1 MSPTTPL
8 NPAGKPDTKT
18 SSLWAEALRKLA
30 ESPFKTLSVTVA
42 MLGGLLLLMFL
53 ADIQFLPDLD
63 LAGAMSMFYA
73 VALLGLLLILTMA
86 FSLVMPGLIM
96 RSIRP
101 KFGAVEAGRGAAVVA
116 HAGYPA
122 EPMVPRR
129 RKSPWAELVPWVVA
143 CAFWLVTLAWWV
155 TDSTAMCW
163 LITVGALLCA
173 LIAVVLA
180 LRESRESALRMAGE
194 SVAAVGSFVM
204 PVFVIVQLMALGELR
219 HEPISWSVLLT
230 LALLLVCS
238 GVAAWV
244 LSTPHPDI
252 GFWFGSVFALG
263 LLTLV
268 ASQTHSVTV
277 IPHAIVRKL
286 GLGDIEFARVGLTAT
301 GCRQL
306 NAVLGEGACPEPPGP
321 DVVASLCPVRIR
333 SRVGQQL
340 LLEFGEVTWK
350 PQNGGKGQ
358 AAGWALETPMRRV
371 VLDKSQLPSWQPLN
385 AVVDVAELPDAAAS
399 ATRSITLWRKPS
411 ADVDDRVTR
420 LCDARIDPAQPASAP
435 ASAAVSASSPASGA
449 LPPRASRG

>member
-1 MSPTTPL
+1 MSPPTPV

-30 ESPFKTLSVTVA
+30 ESPFKTLSLTVA

-63 LAGAMSMFYA
+63 LAGAMSMLYA
-73 VALLGLLLILTMA
+73 VALLGLLLIFTMA
-86 FSLVMPGLIM
+86 GLLVTPALMM
-96 RSIRP
+96 RGIRTMC
-101 KFGAVEAGRGAAVVA
+101 GTGGDALGSAAIL
-116 HAGYPA
+116 HTGYPA
-122 EPMVPRR
+122 EPMAPRK
-129 RKSPWAELVPWVVA
+129 RKSPRSELVPWVVA

-155 TDSTAMCW
+155 TDSPAMCW
-163 LITVGALLCA
+163 LITVGAFLCA
-173 LIAVVLA
+173 LIAAVLA

-194 SVAAVGSFVM
+194 SVVAVGSFVM

-252 GFWFGSVFALG
+252 GFKFGSVFALG
-263 LLTLV
+263 LLALV

-286 GLGDIEFARVGLTAT
+286 GLGDIEFARVGLTAA

-321 DVVASLCPVRIR
+321 DAVASLCPVRIR

-358 AAGWALETPMRRV
+358 AAGWAPETPMRRV
-371 VLDKSQLPSWQPLN
+371 VLDKSQLPSWQPLQV
-385 AVVDVAELPDAAAS
+385 VVDIAEPPGTAAS

-411 ADVDDRVTR
+411 ADADDRVTR
-420 LCDARIDPAQPASAP
+420 LCDARIEPAQPASAP